1 MRISDWSSDV
11 CSSDLEV
18 KTRPVSD
25 RSKNDAGTRPNV
37 PHRAITACASALLA
51 VVALPLRDRCQPNS
65 SRVWQSITSA
75 SVAHP
80 SRPAQ
85 MQHRSV
91 DHRSLGAAATEGMA
105 WIRGLRSE
113 ERRVGKECVSTC
125 RSLWSPYH
133 KTYKKVRMNTKTKN

>member
-1 MRISDWSSDV
+1 MLFFFKQKPAYEMRISDWSSDV
-11 CSSDLEV
+11 CSSDL
-18 KTRPVSD
+18 
-25 RSKNDAGTRPNV
+25 
-37 PHRAITACASALLA
+37 LLA

-105 WIRGLRSE
+105 WIRGLKPMARFF
-113 ERRVGKECVSTC
+113 TC
-125 RSLWSPYH
+125 QPLSWKMRCTVFLLKPSRYA
-133 KTYKKVRMNTKTKN
+133 TVR